1 MPCNGTMRAVY
12 VAGSTSDVERVNYV
26 QEMVLNAG
34 WGITFDWTGAEGEIR
49 TDGSWDT
56 ASDKGAEIASREIDA
71 CRRADLTILLFPPNG
86 GGLGCW
92 IEMGATLSSGGEV
105 WVVEPG
111 RDSVF
116 WQHPKVRRFRSIEAL
131 AAALPGQ
138 LSSTE
143 DE

>member
-1 MPCNGTMRAVY
+1 MTQRNGSEPLRAVY
-12 VAGSTSDVERVNYV
+12 VAGSTSDVERINYV
-26 QEMVLNAG
+26 QGLVRGAG

-56 ASDKGAEIASREIDA
+56 VPDKGAEIASREIDA
-71 CRRADLTILLFPPNG
+71 CRRADLTILLFPPKG

-92 IEMGATLSSGGEV
+92 IEMGATLAAGGEV

-131 AAALPGQ
+131 SAALPG
-138 LSSTE
+138 E
-143 DE
+143 ER